1 MPGDGNG
8 MSNLVEISNLNI
20 RFTGERTVYA
30 VNDLSLTLGE
40 GEVLGLLGE
49 SGSGKSVTLRALMRL
64 LPRKRTQITG
74 SVQVLGRDVLALN
87 EEELSAF
94 RGQTV
99 SMIFQEPALALDPVY
114 TIGQQIAE
122 TVMRHE
128 GKSHRDASAR
138 ALEMLEV
145 VRIPSAKRRLD
156 AYPHEMSGGMRQRAM
171 IALALACKPKILLAD
186 EPTTALDATV
196 QIQILLLL
204 RELQR
209 EFGMSV
215 IFVPHD
221 IGVAVEICDRVAVM
235 YAGQIVEQGT
245 LRDIVRKPVH
255 PYARGLLASTIH
267 GASRGQRLET
277 IPGTPPSLDQAPRS
291 CSFAPRCGFAQ
302 PRCVEQLPPNVQIS
316 PDRVARCVLAVPGF
330 PAQPAAAVTAQK
342 GGA

>member
-1 MPGDGNG
+1 MTD
-8 MSNLVEISNLNI
+8 LVDISGLNI

-30 VNDLSLTLGE
+30 VNDLSLSLGH

-64 LPRKRTQITG
+64 LPKKRTQISG
-74 SVQVLGRDVLALN
+74 HIKVAGKDVLALSDD
-87 EEELSAF
+87 ELSAF

-114 TIGQQIAE
+114 TVGAQIAE

-128 GKSHRDASAR
+128 GKSLAEAKAR

-145 VRIPSAKRRLD
+145 VRIPSARRRLNS
-156 AYPHEMSGGMRQRAM
+156 YPHEMSGGMRQRAM

-204 RELQR
+204 RELQH

-215 IFVPHD
+215 IFVTHD

-235 YAGQIVEQGT
+235 YAGQIVEQGS
-245 LRDIVRKPVH
+245 LRDIVRAPAH

-267 GASRGQRLET
+267 GARRGERLET
-277 IPGTPPSLDQAPRS
+277 IPGTPPSLDKPPRS
-291 CSFAPRCGFAQ
+291 CSFAPRCAFAEA
-302 PRCVEQLPPNVQIS
+302 RCVDAPPPNVRIG
-316 PDRVARCVLAVPGF
+316 PDRFARCIL
-330 PAQPAAAVTAQK
+330 PAQARAVVAP
-342 GGA
+342 